1 VDVCDKHPE
10 VGQGR
15 SSTARVHAWPSQ
27 RAPHVNLPFLS
38 FSQKKCTM
46 VGPHVRSALG
56 RPGVRAGGG
65 RASLTNLGVL
75 VSYIR
80 LSSPSAV
87 GLRRRMRTTV
97 PPVLYI

>member
-1 VDVCDKHPE
+1 MFFFSVSLEELNSVNVVWRQCLE
-10 VGQGR
+10 
-15 SSTARVHAWPSQ
+15 WPFCI
-27 RAPHVNLPFLS
+27 A
-38 FSQKKCTM
+38 
-46 VGPHVRSALG
+46 HVRSALG

-75 VSYIR
+75 VTYIR

-97 PPVLYI
+97 PPVIYM